1 MSNKAP
7 EAAVAVDRADTRM
20 SALRRLAL
28 SPSLALAV
36 VIIVFVIFGAT
47 QTDQFANPL
56 TWINILRTATITAIV
71 AVFATMVFVS
81 GGLDLSVG
89 SVLAAG
95 AMMSAFLAKAGF
107 PPLVAVVAGI
117 LVGSLVGLVNGVLIN
132 YALIPAIVVTL
143 GTLFAVRS
151 IVSASTRGNP
161 IGPLPADFVI
171 IGQGS
176 FLGVPYLIL
185 YAIIV
190 AAIAFVLL
198 HLTNFGWSL
207 RATGGNPGAARSAG
221 INVKRVS
228 VIVYVLSGSAAAL
241 AGVLTSARLGSGSPT
256 LGQGFELAVIAAAI
270 IGGTSI
276 AGAIGTVPGALLG
289 ALLLSVL
296 GTGLVLLKVDPI
308 LQNLVTGIV
317 LVLAA
322 GLDQLRRRQM
332 FRTSARV
339 AKAAR

>member
-1 MSNKAP
+1 M
-7 EAAVAVDRADTRM
+7 
-20 SALRRLAL
+20 
-28 SPSLALAV
+28 
-36 VIIVFVIFGAT
+36 
-47 QTDQFANPL
+47 
-56 TWINILRTATITAIV
+56 
-71 AVFATMVFVS
+71 
-81 GGLDLSVG
+81 
-89 SVLAAG
+89 
-95 AMMSAFLAKAGF
+95 
-107 PPLVAVVAGI
+107 
-117 LVGSLVGLVNGVLIN
+117 
-132 YALIPAIVVTL
+132 
-143 GTLFAVRS
+143 
-151 IVSASTRGNP
+151 
-161 IGPLPADFVI
+161 
-171 IGQGS
+171 
-176 FLGVPYLIL
+176 PYLII
-185 YAIIV
+185 YAVIV

-221 INVKRVS
+221 INIKRVS

-339 AKAAR
+339 AKAAMTAAVHGGQTVVVTGAGSGIGFEIASKFLALGAEVVAADLDPDGAPDGTHRVVADVSDPRPSSRWCGPRWSSPDGSTCSATTRACPRSPGRSSARLRSGITSSA